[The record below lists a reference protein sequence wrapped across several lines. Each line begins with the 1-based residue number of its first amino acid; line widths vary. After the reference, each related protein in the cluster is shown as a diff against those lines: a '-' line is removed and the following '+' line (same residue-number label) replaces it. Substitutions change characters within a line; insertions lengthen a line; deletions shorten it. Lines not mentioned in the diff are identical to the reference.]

1 MIRVHVFC
9 EGQTEETFVNEVL
22 KDHFSTIEIWL
33 TPILIRT
40 SKQGQGGAVSY
51 GKIKR
56 QIENKCKEDQSAWIT
71 TLLDF
76 YGLPSDFPGMKTSH
90 NNSLEKVQ
98 TILSEFKRDIDQLN
112 FIPNLVLHEFE
123 GLLYGI

>member
-1 MIRVHVFC
+1 M
-9 EGQTEETFVNEVL
+9 
-22 KDHFSTIEIWL
+22 EIWL
-33 TPILIRT
+33 TPIVIRT

-76 YGLPSDFPGMKTSH
+76 YGLPSDFPGMKTSQ
-90 NNSLEKVQ
+90 NNSLEKVRM
-98 TILSEFKRDIDQLN
+98 ILSEFKRDIDQLN

-123 GLLYGI
+123 